1 LQEWGR
7 AAPNL
12 HANQASLWRVG
23 DHLCVLTKQICGIWS
38 NACTQSKFV
47 ACGGLSPHALK
58 VCGMWRTLASL
69 LARFHACTQSKFVA
83 CGGPWRVYYLDP
95 SKVNKC
101 EPPLKDRGH
110 HGNCRHAPGEGSGGR
125 RSGVQLLQVDM
136 EETKG
141 WCWQIGRFVWAVQ
154 VVCLCFPPMRMAC
167 CPILCTTGRKSKKKL
182 KESRLCAHSGHGAK
196 CRTLYMLTYD
206 MMVCFARHVHKRD
219 RTAAKRN

>member
-1 LQEWGR
+1 
-7 AAPNL
+7 
-12 HANQASLWRVG
+12 
-23 DHLCVLTKQICGIWS
+23 
-38 NACTQSKFV
+38 
-47 ACGGLSPHALK
+47 
-58 VCGMWRTLASL
+58 MWRTLASL

-141 WCWQIGRFVWAVQ
+141 CQCPAIRNMVTERHNIASRMILK
-154 VVCLCFPPMRMAC
+154 VVRE
-167 CPILCTTGRKSKKKL
+167 GS
-182 KESRLCAHSGHGAK
+182 
-196 CRTLYMLTYD
+196 
-206 MMVCFARHVHKRD
+206 
-219 RTAAKRN
+219 